1 MVQSLGKI
9 WCPVKGI
16 KCKDLGDNLFLFTF
30 LQPGGKR
37 RAVTEGPWEFRGDL
51 IIVVD
56 FDGKKRLH
64 ELEFTHIPV
73 WIRAF
78 NLPLGLMN
86 ESTGRVIGNKV
97 GRALEVDTD
106 EDGSTVGSF
115 LRFKALIDIRKPLF
129 RGVTM
134 EDDKGAQSY
143 WCNFK
148 YEFLPSFCYSCGLLG
163 HVEKEKVWKEGE
175 QQFGDWMHVSPAKRQ
190 DQRGHRSEGGS
201 SGGQLSTEILGLLEA
216 RRSLEERTT
225 K

>member
-86 ESTGRVIGNKV
+86 ESTGRVIGKKV

-134 EDDKGAQSY
+134 EDDKGAQS
-143 WCNFK
+143 CVVPKLCAEIMLSSSNRK
-148 YEFLPSFCYSCGLLG
+148 LLPWSYYFWS
-163 HVEKEKVWKEGE
+163 
-175 QQFGDWMHVSPAKRQ
+175 
-190 DQRGHRSEGGS
+190 
-201 SGGQLSTEILGLLEA
+201 
-216 RRSLEERTT
+216 
-225 K
+225 